1 MHAHAYAPWN
11 VECEISVKFG
21 VFRPSGAT
29 RITRCT
35 NQADILDKRV
45 RNGFTRVPDMALIGK
60 WGIPYRSPQI
70 FKLLKYAR
78 SRSLRWS
85 MHAPIITVKLA
96 RSFGNTNHR
105 FTDVGL
111 CQISVGAEPKYFWPR
126 RRNVGLYIAP
136 IHVNLM

>member
-60 WGIPYRSPQI
+60 WGIRVYRI
-70 FKLLKYAR
+70 GVRKYLNCLNMQDLDRCAGACMHR
-78 SRSLRWS
+78 SSL
-85 MHAPIITVKLA
+85 
-96 RSFGNTNHR
+96 
-105 FTDVGL
+105 
-111 CQISVGAEPKYFWPR
+111 
-126 RRNVGLYIAP
+126 
-136 IHVNLM
+136 